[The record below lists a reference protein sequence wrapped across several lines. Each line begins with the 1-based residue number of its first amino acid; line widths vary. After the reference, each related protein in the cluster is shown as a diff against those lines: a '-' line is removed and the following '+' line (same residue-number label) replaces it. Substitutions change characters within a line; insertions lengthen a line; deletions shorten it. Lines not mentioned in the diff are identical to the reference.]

1 MRPASVVSLVS
12 LVSALACQSVAFAQ
26 EAPSAPAPA
35 PSASSPWVMPGNA
48 PGIAVTRSDNGGF
61 TFAPES
67 PAPAKAEKPA
77 EAPAPAKPRDYH
89 FDLGVGTEFPIS
101 VGGVVTA
108 ELPHR
113 FLLQLGL
120 GVMPRAYSDA
130 IDGAL
135 VKAGAYDAA
144 VSGMIRNS
152 IGNSMVLRASAGLR
166 PFEDHGLELLGG
178 YTVVTGGGSIA
189 TSDVISAILAES
201 GVSVAV
207 PAGVGAEIPVTAT
220 LHNVHASLGWRW
232 LLADDHLVI
241 RASISYIQTL
251 GSRFSVKVPETATAI
266 LPYQGVIN
274 DTLNNYLN
282 PYLAKYGKAP
292 TLGLSMAYRF

>member
-1 MRPASVVSLVS
+1 
-12 LVSALACQSVAFAQ
+12 
-26 EAPSAPAPA
+26 
-35 PSASSPWVMPGNA
+35 MPGNA